1 MSAGRGFRLRYVI
14 TSTEHRTP
22 PRRLIN
28 FLCNLTSAKTA
39 KIMQRPIETFPAF
52 SSLLRTCSFFL
63 PPPSF
68 HQTWRGSYA
77 RYDVAWNFLG
87 DLIFFYILHSGC
99 LYVKVFDR
107 TFDSSDLIVRLN
119 GNWSKVKVDGMLEKV
134 FQAFEDRS
142 IIEDDIKSGLSR
154 TNVHACCND
163 FTLRWRRVFNK
174 VDWKI
179 LSVCRF
185 G

>member
-1 MSAGRGFRLRYVI
+1 
-14 TSTEHRTP
+14 
-22 PRRLIN
+22 
-28 FLCNLTSAKTA
+28 
-39 KIMQRPIETFPAF
+39 
-52 SSLLRTCSFFL
+52 
-63 PPPSF
+63 
-68 HQTWRGSYA
+68 
-77 RYDVAWNFLG
+77 
-87 DLIFFYILHSGC
+87 
-99 LYVKVFDR
+99 
-107 TFDSSDLIVRLN
+107 
-119 GNWSKVKVDGMLEKV
+119 MLEKV

-163 FTLRWRRVFNK
+163 FTLSRRVFNK